1 MFDLVTGQTRHIP
14 SKPALPFLISVTAQ
28 FALVTAVVLPVL
40 VVADAL
46 PEIPTMIAFVAEAPA
61 PPPPPPPP
69 PPPAP
74 PAQKIESPAQTQP
87 TPTSDAAPVDA
98 PSTIAPERPIDTGD
112 IGVPGGVEGGIPGG
126 IVGGVP
132 GGLLSEI
139 PPPPPPPAPAPPRAP
154 VRVGGQIKPPELVR
168 RVEPIYPD
176 VAVSARLTGTVIL
189 EAQVDKDGRVV
200 DLKVL
205 RSGNRLLDDAAMA
218 AVKQWRYRPLIL
230 NGQPEQFVL
239 TVVLTFN
246 LQDS

>member
-14 SKPALPFLISVTAQ
+14 STPAVPFLLSISAQ
-28 FALVTAVVLPVL
+28 LALVTGVMLPVFFFTG
-40 VVADAL
+40 AL
-46 PEIPTMIAFVAEAPA
+46 PEVPTMIAFVAEAPT
-61 PPPPPPPP
+61 PPPPP

-74 PAQKIESPAQTQP
+74 PAQKTVSPEQSAP
-87 TPTSDAAPVDA
+87 TPKSDAAPVDA
-98 PSTIAPERPIDTGD
+98 PSTISPERPIDTGD
-112 IGVPGGVEGGIPGG
+112 IGVPGVVEGGIPGG

-139 PPPPPPPAPAPPRAP
+139 PPPPPPPPAPAPPRAP

-189 EAQVDKDGRVV
+189 EAQVDKEGRVV

-205 RSGNRLLDDAAMA
+205 RSGNRLLDEAALA